1 MSSTYQEVRDEDVL
15 RRIRIRIQNI
25 SFIQDANARVELY
38 KAYETSSNYEG
49 DGQEYFVELVHINQQ
64 AVLRGL
70 LFMPNGMLFLDW
82 ESMAYLTRYI
92 MQGYINLANSTLINR
107 IMYDPPVDPR
117 KEHDYSFVNSWYD
130 EIFNIDLEN

>member
-15 RRIRIRIQNI
+15 RNIRMRIQNI
-25 SFIQDANARVELY
+25 SFIQDANVKIQLY

-49 DGQEYFVELVHINQQ
+49 DDQEYFVELVHINRQ

-82 ESMAYLTRYI
+82 ESMAYLTRYVI
-92 MQGYINLANSTLINR
+92 QGYINSTNSMLINR
-107 IMYDPPVDPR
+107 MMYDPPVDPR
-117 KEHDYSFVNSWYD
+117 NDLDFSFVNSWYD
-130 EIFNIDLEN
+130 EFFNTDLEK